1 MFRNV
6 VSILRVVLG
15 LVMWPIA
22 RLRRK
27 PCDVLRFTLKG
38 SPPQLPRRRPFW
50 DLRRAPM
57 SIRTFERRLRRAI
70 ADDHLPCI
78 LIDIERL
85 ETGWATLQTLH
96 GLVAEAR
103 RKGKRVVAH
112 LAEGGGLPEYY
123 VACAAGEIWIGPS
136 AALALTGL
144 SVEATYL
151 AEALERTGLQ
161 GQVEAVG
168 RYKTAGETLVR
179 HEMTAENAEML
190 GEVLD
195 EVEGVVVES
204 VQETRPIGPSEA
216 RELIGRGPYDAGRAK
231 GLGLVDD
238 ALYPDQIAQRL
249 APAGSGRSR
258 ILRWPGYA
266 RGRHRPEI
274 WPLGRKKL
282 VVYEVRGVLVDGD
295 GPGFKGVVGARDVVT
310 QLRELRTDPRVAA
323 VVLSV
328 ESRGGMVVASDQIRR
343 EVERLAE
350 KKPVVAHV
358 CDVAASGGYMIVA
371 AAHQIVAQRTAL
383 TGSIGVLAGKV
394 SGHRLLERLGLHRQV
409 VRRGRNASFAS
420 PAEPWTAD
428 ERQAVRAMIL
438 AHYRGFIEAV
448 ARGRRLPPEQIER
461 AAEGRVW
468 TGGRALELGLVDLE
482 GGLAR
487 AIEVARESSPDARR
501 ALVEARRPRVPL
513 LPRRLVPRELAGALA
528 LAQVLESG
536 TVLAIEP
543 FELRIR

>member
-1 MFRNV
+1 
-6 VSILRVVLG
+6 
-15 LVMWPIA
+15 
-22 RLRRK
+22 
-27 PCDVLRFTLKG
+27 
-38 SPPQLPRRRPFW
+38 
-50 DLRRAPM
+50 
-57 SIRTFERRLRRAI
+57 
-70 ADDHLPCI
+70 
-78 LIDIERL
+78 
-85 ETGWATLQTLH
+85 
-96 GLVAEAR
+96 
-103 RKGKRVVAH
+103 
-112 LAEGGGLPEYY
+112 
-123 VACAAGEIWIGPS
+123 
-136 AALALTGL
+136 
-144 SVEATYL
+144 
-151 AEALERTGLQ
+151 
-161 GQVEAVG
+161 
-168 RYKTAGETLVR
+168 
-179 HEMTAENAEML
+179 
-190 GEVLD
+190 
-195 EVEGVVVES
+195 
-204 VQETRPIGPSEA
+204 
-216 RELIGRGPYDAGRAK
+216 
-231 GLGLVDD
+231 
-238 ALYPDQIAQRL
+238 
-249 APAGSGRSR
+249 
-258 ILRWPGYA
+258 
-266 RGRHRPEI
+266 
-274 WPLGRKKL
+274 
-282 VVYEVRGVLVDGD
+282 
-295 GPGFKGVVGARDVVT
+295 
-310 QLRELRTDPRVAA
+310 
-323 VVLSV
+323 
-328 ESRGGMVVASDQIRR
+328 MVVASDQIRR